1 MTVYERIAL
10 AMKTKGVTAYR
21 LSKETGIGQATI
33 SSWKTLG
40 YAPSAK
46 ALAKIS
52 DYLGVS
58 ADYLLYGDDQK
69 EKENSLEEFPQIPVL
84 GMVPCGVPKEA
95 IENVIEY
102 IAVLPNQSD
111 CYGLL
116 AKGDSMSPLIQDGD
130 ILIIRNEPVTESN
143 RVCIVKVNGYEATC
157 KRVVYQK
164 DGLMLVPA
172 NPAYQPQ
179 FFSAEEI
186 ATLPVSVIGEVVEVR
201 RRLR

>member
-1 MTVYERIAL
+1 MTVAERIFK
-10 AMKTKGVTAYR
+10 AMSVKGITPYR
-21 LSKETGIGQATI
+21 MSKDLGIAQSTI
-33 SSWKTLG
+33 SRWKVSGSVPGTDTL
-40 YAPSAK
+40 ARV
-46 ALAKIS
+46 S
-52 DYLGVS
+52 DYLGVTI
-58 ADYLLYGDDQK
+58 DYLLYGDEQK
-69 EKENSLEEFPQIPVL
+69 ERESSVEEFPQIPVL
-84 GMVPCGVPKEA
+84 GMVPCGVPIEA

-130 ILIIRNEPVTESN
+130 ILIVRNEPVTDSN

-172 NPAYQPQ
+172 NLAYQPQ

-186 ATLPVSVIGEVVEVR
+186 ATLPVTVIGEVVEVR